1 MPELS
6 GKQES
11 RRQPAKVHALPVQ
24 LRTRPASALPDY
36 AELHCLTNFSFQ
48 RGASTPEDMVDRAYQ
63 LGYKALAITDECSVA
78 GIVRAHVCLRG
89 MEHKLDEY
97 EREHPDEPK
106 IPRNPAFRLLFGSEF
121 SFERFR
127 LVVIANDTEGWGNLC
142 EFITAARNTEL
153 PKGEYRVSWEESDVA
168 SLQRCQVLFVPNR
181 DPGGAMD
188 TATLHEDLVAA
199 KALYGDNLWLA
210 VELFNE
216 LDDDLWLVALM
227 QAGEDAGVPLVAA
240 GDVHMHAR
248 SQKPLHDVLTAV
260 REGRTVAECGF
271 ALQSNAERHLRQRV
285 RLAELYLPRMLENTL
300 VVMRRCSFD
309 PEVIRENYKYPLET
323 VGSHETP
330 SQTLVRK
337 TWEGALKKYP
347 LERYAS
353 GIPES
358 VCKQVRKEL
367 DLILELEYEM
377 FFLTVENV
385 VSFAKS
391 RDILCQGRG
400 SSANSAV
407 CYCLGITAINPEKG
421 HLLFERFLSR
431 HRREP
436 PDIDVDF
443 EHQRREE
450 VIQYIYD
457 KYGRERAAIAAVVIC
472 YRSRSAL
479 RDVGKAIGIDER
491 LIDEFA
497 KDHYWFDDT
506 VLGEQL
512 RQASARVGVEED
524 ELKLMHWIE
533 MTQRLKGFPRHLSQH
548 VGGFVLTHTRLT
560 RLVPVEKA
568 SMKDRSVIQ
577 WEKDDLEAMGMLK
590 VDVLA
595 LGMLSAIRRGL
606 DHMNRWRGS
615 MVQMHHIPND
625 DQKVFDMIC
634 DADTIGVFQIESR
647 AQMSMLPRLKPRT
660 YEDLV
665 IEVAIVRPGPI
676 QGGMVHPYLKQRER
690 KRKGL
695 EIRYEKDA
703 LRPALERTLGI
714 PIFQEQV
721 MQIAMIAARFTA
733 DEADQLR
740 RAMAAW
746 KRKGGL
752 GKFHDK
758 LVNGMVDNGYKAS
771 FAEAIF
777 KQVMGFGDYGFP
789 ESHAASFA
797 LLVTVS
803 SWLKNYEPACFLAA
817 LLDSQ
822 PMGFYS
828 PSQLVQDA
836 RRHGVEV
843 RPVDVTRSDFDTTLE
858 ARDPDSPRM
867 PPGTDERYADRLGR
881 ENQPAVRLG
890 LNRIASLS
898 DGGAGRLLAARAQA
912 PFTSTE
918 DLALRAELDGKDMA
932 ALAAADA
939 LISLSGH
946 RRQQV
951 WDATAQRRAPALLRG
966 VPINEQALLLPAASE
981 GEEIVGDYAAMR
993 LTLRRHPL
1001 ALLRPR
1007 LARMKLM
1014 SAAELRSLSSG
1025 QTARACGIVKGRQR
1039 PGTANGTIF
1048 VTLEDETGNV
1058 NVIVWSHVI
1067 EAWREPLLKSH
1078 LLAVQGTWQRDDDSG
1093 GKVQHLIATGFKDL
1107 TPLMGR
1113 LAQSNTS
1120 RDFH

>member
-1 MPELS
+1 MPDLS
-6 GKQES
+6 EKQLRGRNS
-11 RRQPAKVHALPVQ
+11 AKVHALPLP
-24 LRTRPASALPDY
+24 LRKKPPPTLPDY

-48 RGASTPEDMVDRAYQ
+48 RGASTPEEMVERAYQ

-78 GIVRAHVCLRG
+78 GIVRALVGLR
-89 MEHKLDEY
+89 ELPAKLEEY
-97 EREHPDEPK
+97 ERKHPDEPPL
-106 IPRNPAFRLLFGSEF
+106 PRNPDFRLLFGSEF
-121 SFERFR
+121 RFERFR

-153 PKGEYRVSWEESDVA
+153 PKGEYRVSWDESDVA
-168 SLQRCQVLFVPNR
+168 SLQHCQVLFVPHR
-181 DPGGAMD
+181 APGGAMD
-188 TATLHEDLVAA
+188 IASLHEDLLAA
-199 KALYGDNLWLA
+199 KALYGENLWLA
-210 VELFNE
+210 VEMLNE
-216 LDDDLWLVALM
+216 LDDDLWFVTLM
-227 QAGEDAGVPLVAA
+227 QAGEHMGVPLVAA

-248 SQKPLHDVLTAV
+248 SAKPLHDVLTAV
-260 REGRTVAECGF
+260 REGKTVAECGF
-271 ALQSNAERHLRQRV
+271 ALQSNAERHLRMRMQ
-285 RLAELYLPRMLENTL
+285 LAGLYLPEMLSNTL
-300 VVMRRCSFD
+300 VVAGRCRFD
-309 PEVIRENYKYPLET
+309 PNVIRETYKYPLET
-323 VGSHETP
+323 VGNHETP
-330 SQTLVRK
+330 VQTLVRK
-337 TWEGALKKYP
+337 TWEGAAVRFP
-347 LERYAS
+347 G
-353 GIPES
+353 GIPN
-358 VCKQVRKEL
+358 KVREQIEKEL
-367 DLILELEYEM
+367 ALIVELKYEM
-377 FFLTVENV
+377 FFLTVEDIV
-385 VSFAKS
+385 RFARSQK
-391 RDILCQGRG
+391 ILCQGRG
-400 SSANSAV
+400 SSANSVV
-407 CYCLGITAINPEKG
+407 CYCLGITAVNPEKG

-431 HRREP
+431 HRNEP

-450 VIQYIYD
+450 VIQYIYK

-472 YRSRSAL
+472 YRARSAL

-512 RQASARVGVEED
+512 FKAAARVGVEED
-524 ELKLMHWIE
+524 ELKLVQWIE

-548 VGGFVLTHTRLT
+548 VGGFVLTHTKLT

-615 MVQMHHIPND
+615 MMEMHHIPHD

-634 DADTIGVFQIESR
+634 DADTVGVFQIESR
-647 AQMSMLPRLKPRT
+647 AQMSMLPRLKPRC

-690 KRKGL
+690 LAKGL
-695 EIRYEKDA
+695 AIHYEKEE
-703 LRPALERTLGI
+703 LKPALERTLGI

-721 MQIAMIAARFTA
+721 MQIAMIAAKFTA

-752 GKFHDK
+752 EKFHEK
-758 LVNGMVDNGYKAS
+758 LVKGMTDNEYKAE

-777 KQVMGFGDYGFP
+777 KQILGFGDYGFP

-843 RPVDVTRSDFDTTLE
+843 RPVDVTCSDIDTTLE
-858 ARDPDSPRM
+858 ARAPDAPRM
-867 PPGTDERYADRLGR
+867 PPGTDARYVERLGN

-890 LNRIASLS
+890 LNRVSSLS
-898 DGGAGRLLAARAQA
+898 KEGAERLLAVRAQA
-912 PFTSTE
+912 PFISTE

-939 LISLSGH
+939 LMSLSGH

-951 WDATAQRRAPALLRG
+951 WDATATRGMGGRSPALLKG
-966 VPINEQALLLPAASE
+966 VPINEQVLQLPAAPE
-981 GEEIVGDYAAMR
+981 GEEIVGDYAALG

-1014 SAAELRSLSSG
+1014 SAAELRSLPSG

-1078 LLAVQGTWQRDDDSG
+1078 LLAVQGTWQRDDETG

>member
-11 RRQPAKVHALPVQ
+11 RRQPAKVHALPVP
-24 LRTRPASALPDY
+24 LRARPASVLPDY

-48 RGASTPEDMVDRAYQ
+48 RGASTPEDIVDRAYQ

-121 SFERFR
+121 QFERFR

-168 SLQRCQVLFVPNR
+168 SLQRCQILFVPDR

-188 TATLHEDLVAA
+188 TATLHEDLMAA
-199 KALYGDNLWLA
+199 KALYGENLWLA

-216 LDDDLWLVALM
+216 LDDDLWLVTLM

-248 SQKPLHDVLTAV
+248 SCKPLHDVLTAV

-271 ALQSNAERHLRQRV
+271 ALQSNAERHLRPRM
-285 RLAELYLPRMLENTL
+285 RLAELYLPRMLKNTL
-300 VVMRRCSFD
+300 VVMGRCRFD

-323 VGSHETP
+323 VGSLETP
-330 SQTLVRK
+330 AQTLVRK
-337 TWEGALKKYP
+337 TWEGALKRYP

-358 VCKQVRKEL
+358 VCRQVQKEL
-367 DLILELEYEM
+367 NLILELEYEM

-450 VIQYIYD
+450 VIQYIYK

-472 YRSRSAL
+472 YRARSAL

-512 RQASARVGVEED
+512 RQAAARVGVEED
-524 ELKLMHWIE
+524 ELKLTHWIE

-548 VGGFVLTHTRLT
+548 VGGFVLTHTKLT

-606 DHMNRWRGS
+606 EHMNRWRGS
-615 MVQMHHIPND
+615 TLAMHQIPSD
-625 DQKVFDMIC
+625 DPNVFDMIC

-690 KRKGL
+690 VRRNL
-695 EIRYEKDA
+695 PIRYEKDE
-703 LRPALERTLGI
+703 LRVALERTLGI

-721 MQIAMIAARFTA
+721 MQIAMIAAKFTA

-843 RPVDVTRSDFDTTLE
+843 RPVDITRSDFDTTLE
-858 ARDPDSPRM
+858 AREPDAPRM
-867 PPGTDERYADRLGR
+867 PPGTDERYADRLGN

-898 DGGAGRLLAARAQA
+898 KDGAERLLEARAQA

-939 LISLSGH
+939 LMSLSGH

-981 GEEIVGDYAAMR
+981 GEEIVGDYAALR

-1014 SAAELRSLSSG
+1014 SAAELRSLPSG

-1039 PGTANGTIF
+1039 PQTANGTIF

-1058 NVIVWSHVI
+1058 NVIVWNHVI

-1093 GKVQHLIATGFKDL
+1093 GKVQHLVATGFRDL

>member
-48 RGASTPEDMVDRAYQ
+48 RGASTPEDIVDRAYQ

-97 EREHPDEPK
+97 EREHPDEPE

-121 SFERFR
+121 QFERFR

-142 EFITAARNTEL
+142 EFITGARNTEL

-181 DPGGAMD
+181 NPGGAMD
-188 TATLHEDLVAA
+188 TATLHEDLMAA
-199 KALYGDNLWLA
+199 KALYGENLWLA
-210 VELFNE
+210 VEMFNE
-216 LDDDLWLVALM
+216 LDDDLWLVTLM

-240 GDVHMHAR
+240 GDVHMHMR

-260 REGRTVAECGF
+260 REGKTVAECGF

-285 RLAELYLPRMLENTL
+285 RLAELYLPQMLTNTL
-300 VVMRRCSFD
+300 VVAARCSFD
-309 PEVIRENYKYPLET
+309 PNVIRENYKYPLENL
-323 VGSHETP
+323 GSDETP
-330 SQTLVRK
+330 AQTLVRK
-337 TWEGALKKYP
+337 TWEGARSRYP
-347 LERYAS
+347 D
-353 GIPES
+353 GIPDK
-358 VCKQVRKEL
+358 VRAQVQKEL
-367 DLILELEYEM
+367 DIIVELEYEM
-377 FFLTVENV
+377 FFLTVEDIV
-385 VSFAKS
+385 RFARS
-391 RDILCQGRG
+391 EEILCQGRG

-407 CYCLGITAINPEKG
+407 CFCLGITAIDPEKG
-421 HLLFERFLSR
+421 TLLFERFLSR
-431 HRREP
+431 ERREP

-512 RQASARVGVEED
+512 RQASARVSVEED

-548 VGGFVLTHTRLT
+548 VGGFVLTHTKLT

-615 MVQMHHIPND
+615 TLAMHQIPSD

-690 KRKGL
+690 VRKGL
-695 EIRYEKDA
+695 PIHYEKEE
-703 LRPALERTLGI
+703 LREALERTLGI

-758 LVNGMVDNGYKAS
+758 LVNGMVHHGYKAS

>member
-1 MPELS
+1 MPDLS
-6 GKQES
+6 D
-11 RRQPAKVHALPVQ
+11 RQLRGRNSAKVHALSLP
-24 LRTRPASALPDY
+24 LRKPPAFTLPDY

-48 RGASTPEDMVDRAYQ
+48 RGASTPEDMVERAYQ
-63 LGYKALAITDECSVA
+63 LGYTALAITDECSVA
-78 GIVRAHVCLRG
+78 GIVRAHVALRDLPA
-89 MEHKLDEY
+89 KLDEY
-97 EREHPDEPK
+97 EREHPDEPP
-106 IPRNPAFRLLFGSEF
+106 IPRNPGFRLLFGSEF
-121 SFERFR
+121 QFERFR

-153 PKGEYRVSWEESDVA
+153 PKGEYRVGWDESDVA
-168 SLQRCQVLFVPNR
+168 SLRDCQILFVPQR
-181 DPGGAMD
+181 SPGGAVD
-188 TATLHEDLVAA
+188 TATLHEDLMAA
-199 KALYGDNLWLA
+199 KALYEDNLWLA

-216 LDDDLWLVALM
+216 LDDDLWFVTLM
-227 QAGEDAGVPLVAA
+227 QAGEEAGVPLVAA
-240 GDVHMHAR
+240 GDVRMHVR
-248 SQKPLHDVLTAV
+248 GSKPLHDVLTAV
-260 REGRTVAECGF
+260 REGKTVAECGF
-271 ALQSNAERHLRQRV
+271 ALQSNAERHLRLRV
-285 RLAELYLPRMLENTL
+285 RLAGLYLPQMLVNTQR
-300 VVMRRCSFD
+300 VAQRCRFD
-309 PEVIRENYKYPLET
+309 PNVIRDNYKYPLET

-330 SQTLVRK
+330 GQTLARK
-337 TWEGALKKYP
+337 TWEGARNRYP
-347 LERYAS
+347 G
-353 GIPES
+353 GIPET
-358 VCKQVRKEL
+358 VRAQVQKEL
-367 DLILELEYEM
+367 DLIIELKYEM

-385 VSFAKS
+385 VSFARS
-391 RDILCQGRG
+391 QQILCQGRG

-407 CYCLGITAINPEKG
+407 CFCLGITAIDPTKG

-431 HRREP
+431 ERREP

-443 EHQRREE
+443 EHQRRED
-450 VIQYIYD
+450 VIQYIYK

-472 YRSRSAL
+472 YRARSAL
-479 RDVGKAIGIDER
+479 RDVGKALGIDER

-512 RQASARVGVEED
+512 FQAAARVGVAED
-524 ELKLMHWIE
+524 ELKLVQWIE
-533 MTQRLKGFPRHLSQH
+533 FTQKLKGFPRHLSQH
-548 VGGFVLTHTRLT
+548 VGGFVLTHTKLT

-595 LGMLSAIRRGL
+595 LGMLSAIQRGL
-606 DHMNRWRGS
+606 DHMNRWRNS
-615 MVQMHHIPND
+615 MVEMHHIPND
-625 DQKVFDMIC
+625 DPKVFDMIC

-690 KRKGL
+690 VRKDL
-695 EIRYEKDA
+695 PIHYEKEE
-703 LRPALERTLGI
+703 LREALERTLGI

-721 MQIAMIAARFTA
+721 MQIAMIAAKFTA

-758 LVNGMVDNGYKAS
+758 LVDGMVDNGYKKA

-843 RPVDVTRSDFDTTLE
+843 RPVDVTRSEVDTTLE
-858 ARDPDSPRM
+858 ARDPNAPR
-867 PPGTDERYADRLGR
+867 PAGIDPRYAERLGN

-898 DGGAGRLLAARAQA
+898 KGGAERLLAARAEA
-912 PFTSTE
+912 AFSSTE

-939 LISLSGH
+939 LMSLSGH

-951 WDATAQRRAPALLRG
+951 WDATAQRRAPALLKG
-966 VPINEQALLLPAASE
+966 VPIHEQALLLPAAPE
-981 GEEIVGDYAAMR
+981 GEEIVGDYASLG

-1014 SAAELRSLSSG
+1014 TAAELRSVANG

-1039 PGTANGTIF
+1039 PQTANGTIF

-1093 GKVQHLIATGFKDL
+1093 GKVQHLVATGFKDL

-1113 LAQSNTS
+1113 LARSNTS

>member
-1 MPELS
+1 MPDLS
-6 GKQES
+6 GKEM
-11 RRQPAKVHALPVQ
+11 RARLPAKVHVLPQRLKPV
-24 LRTRPASALPDY
+24 PGLPDY

-48 RGASTPEDMVDRAYQ
+48 RGASMPEDMVERAYH
-63 LGYKALAITDECSVA
+63 LGYSALAITDECSVA
-78 GIVRAHVCLRG
+78 GIVRAHVHQRS
-89 MEHKLDEY
+89 MESRLDEY
-97 EREHPDEPK
+97 EKEHPDEPPV
-106 IPRNPAFRLLFGSEF
+106 PRNLSFRLLFGSEF
-121 SFERFR
+121 RFERFR

-153 PKGEYRVSWEESDVA
+153 PKGEYRVSWEDSDVA
-168 SLQRCQVLFVPNR
+168 SLQDCQVLFVPRRN
-181 DPGGAMD
+181 PGGAMD
-188 TATLHEDLVAA
+188 VATLHEDLSAA
-199 KALYGDNLWLA
+199 KALYGENLWLA
-210 VELFNE
+210 VEMLNE
-216 LDDDLWLVALM
+216 IDDDLWFVALM
-227 QAGEDAGVPLVAA
+227 QAGEQAGVPLVAA
-240 GDVHMHAR
+240 GDVHMHVRAR
-248 SQKPLHDVLTAV
+248 KPLHDVLTAV

-285 RLAELYLPRMLENTL
+285 RLAELYLPRMLANTL
-300 VVMRRCSFD
+300 VVAGRCRFD
-309 PEVIRENYKYPLET
+309 PEVIRENYKYPLEM
-323 VGSHETP
+323 VGNNETAA
-330 SQTLVRK
+330 QTLVRK

-353 GIPES
+353 GIPAG
-358 VCKQVRKEL
+358 VCMQVHKEL
-367 DLILELEYEM
+367 QLIIELKYEM
-377 FFLTVENV
+377 FFLTVEDIV
-385 VSFAKS
+385 RFAKS
-391 RDILCQGRG
+391 QEILCQGRG

-407 CYCLGITAINPEKG
+407 CYCLGITAIDPEKG

-431 HRREP
+431 HRHEP

-450 VIQYIYD
+450 VIQYIYQ

-479 RDVGKAIGIDER
+479 RDVGKALGIDER

-512 RQASARVGVEED
+512 FQAAARVGVQED
-524 ELKLMHWIE
+524 ELKLVQWIE
-533 MTQRLKGFPRHLSQH
+533 LTQKLKGFPRHLSQH
-548 VGGFVLTHTRLT
+548 VGGFVLTHTKLT

-568 SMKDRSVIQ
+568 SMVNRSVIQ

-606 DHMNRWRGS
+606 AHMNRWRGS
-615 MVQMHHIPND
+615 MMEMHHIPND
-625 DQKVFDMIC
+625 DPQVFDMIC

-690 KRKGL
+690 VAKGL
-695 EIRYEKDA
+695 PITYEKED

-721 MQIAMIAARFTA
+721 MQIAMIAADFSA

-758 LVNGMVDNGYKAS
+758 LVDGMVHKGYKAE

-777 KQVMGFGDYGFP
+777 KQILGFGDYGFP

-843 RPVDVTRSDFDTTLE
+843 RPVDVTCSDMDTTLE
-858 ARDPDSPRM
+858 ARAPDAPRM
-867 PPGTDERYADRLGR
+867 PAGTDTRHADRLGND
-881 ENQPAVRLG
+881 NQPAVRLG
-890 LNRIASLS
+890 LNRVLSLS
-898 DGGAGRLLAARAQA
+898 EAGARRLLKARAQA

-918 DLALRAELDGKDMA
+918 DLALRAELEGKDMA

-939 LISLSGH
+939 LMSLSGH

-951 WDATAQRRAPALLRG
+951 WDATAQHRSPALLKG
-966 VPINEQALLLPAASE
+966 VPIHEQALLLPAAPE
-981 GEEIVGDYAAMR
+981 GEEIVGDYASTG

-1014 SAAELRSLSSG
+1014 SAAELRPVPSG
-1025 QTARACGIVKGRQR
+1025 QTVRACGIVKGRQR

>member
-6 GKQES
+6 DKQES
-11 RRQPAKVHALPVQ
+11 RRQPAKVHALPVP
-24 LRTRPASALPDY
+24 LRKAPSLELPDY

-48 RGASTPEDMVDRAYQ
+48 RGASTPEDIVDRAYQ

-97 EREHPDEPK
+97 ERENPDEPK
-106 IPRNPAFRLLFGSEF
+106 IPRNPTFRLLFGSEF
-121 SFERFR
+121 RFERFR
-127 LVVIANDTEGWGNLC
+127 LVVIADDTEGWGNLC

-168 SLQRCQVLFVPNR
+168 SLQHCQVLFVPDRN
-181 DPGGAMD
+181 PGGAMD
-188 TATLHEDLVAA
+188 SATLHEDLLAA
-199 KALYGDNLWLA
+199 KALYGGNLWLA

-216 LDDDLWLVALM
+216 LDDDLWLVSLM

-248 SQKPLHDVLTAV
+248 SCKPLHDILTAV

-271 ALQSNAERHLRQRV
+271 ALQSNAERHLRPRM
-285 RLAELYLPRMLENTL
+285 RLAELYLSRMLENTL
-300 VVMRRCSFD
+300 VVMERCRFD
-309 PEVIRENYKYPLET
+309 PEVIRETYKYPLET
-323 VGSHETP
+323 VGNDETP
-330 SQTLVRK
+330 AQTLVRK
-337 TWEGALKKYP
+337 TWEGALDKYP

-358 VCKQVRKEL
+358 VCRQVRKEL

-391 RDILCQGRG
+391 RGILCQGRG

-407 CYCLGITAINPEKG
+407 CFCLGITAINPDKG
-421 HLLFERFLSR
+421 TLLFERFLSR

-450 VIQYIYD
+450 VIQYIYE

-506 VLGEQL
+506 VLSEQL
-512 RQASARVGVEED
+512 QRASERAGVRED
-524 ELKLMHWIE
+524 ELKLEHWIE
-533 MTQRLKGFPRHLSQH
+533 MTRRLKGFPRHLSQH

-606 DHMNRWRGS
+606 EHMNRWRGS
-615 MVQMHHIPND
+615 TLQMHQIPGD
-625 DQKVFDMIC
+625 DPKVFDMIC

-647 AQMSMLPRLKPRT
+647 AQMSMLPRLKPRS

-695 EIRYEKDA
+695 EIRYEKDE

-721 MQIAMIAARFTA
+721 MQIAMIAAKFTA

-758 LVNGMVDNGYKAS
+758 LVDGMVLNGYKAS

-858 ARDPDSPRM
+858 ARDPHAPRM
-867 PPGTDERYADRLGR
+867 PPGTDERYAERLGN

-898 DGGAGRLLAARAQA
+898 EGGAKRLLAARAQA

-918 DLALRAELDGKDMA
+918 DLALRAELEGKDMA

-939 LISLSGH
+939 LMSLSGH

-981 GEEIVGDYAAMR
+981 GEEIVGDYAALR

-1039 PGTANGTIF
+1039 PQTANGTIF

-1113 LAQSNTS
+1113 LAQTNTS

>member
-1 MPELS
+1 MPDS
-6 GKQES
+6 SAKQ
-11 RRQPAKVHALPVQ
+11 RKPAPVQ
-24 LRTRPASALPDY
+24 PLPRREAVGVPSLPGY
-36 AELHCLTNFSFQ
+36 AELHCLTHFSFQ
-48 RGASTPEDMVDRAYQ
+48 RGASTPEELVQRAYH
-63 LGYKALAITDECSVA
+63 LGYAALAITDECSVA
-78 GIVRAHVCLRG
+78 GIVRAHVALRDLPG
-89 MEHKLDEY
+89 QLDEY
-97 EREHPDEPK
+97 EREHPEEPP
-106 IPRNPAFRLLFGSEF
+106 IPRHPEFRLLFGSEF
-121 SFERFR
+121 RFERFK

-142 EFITAARNTEL
+142 EFITAARTTEL
-153 PKGEYRVSWEESDVA
+153 PKGDYRVTWDGSDVA
-168 SLQRCQVLFVPNR
+168 SLQHCQVLFVPR
-181 DPGGAMD
+181 RVPGAMLD
-188 TATLHEDLVAA
+188 AEALHGDLKAA
-199 KALYGDNLWLA
+199 QALYGDNLWLA
-210 VELFNE
+210 VEMLNE
-216 LDDDLWLVALM
+216 IDDDLWFVALTE
-227 QAGEDAGVPLVAA
+227 AGERAGVRRVAA

-248 SQKPLHDVLTAV
+248 ARKPLQDVLTAV
-260 REGRTVAECGF
+260 REGKTVAECGF

-285 RLAELYLPRMLENTL
+285 RLAELYTREMLANTL
-300 VVMRRCSFD
+300 EVAACCSFD
-309 PEVIRENYKYPLET
+309 PKVIRENYKYPLET
-323 VGSHETP
+323 LGHDESP
-330 SQTLVRK
+330 AQTLVRK
-337 TWEGALKKYP
+337 TWEGAKVRYP
-347 LERYAS
+347 D
-353 GIPES
+353 GVPDK
-358 VCKQVRKEL
+358 VCEQVEKEL
-367 DLILELEYEM
+367 SLILELEYEM
-377 FFLTVENV
+377 FFLTVEDIV
-385 VSFAKS
+385 RFARS
-391 RDILCQGRG
+391 QNILCQGRG

-407 CYCLGITAINPEKG
+407 CYCLGITAIDPHKG

-431 HRREP
+431 HRHEP

-443 EHQRREE
+443 EHQRRED
-450 VIQYIYD
+450 VIQYIYE
-457 KYGRERAAIAAVVIC
+457 KYGRDRAAIAAVVIC
-472 YRSRSAL
+472 YRARSAL
-479 RDVGKAIGIDER
+479 RDVGKALDIDER
-491 LIDEFA
+491 LVDEFA

-512 RQASARVGVEED
+512 RAAAARVGVEED
-524 ELKLMHWIE
+524 ELKLVQWIE
-533 MTQRLKGFPRHLSQH
+533 MTQRLRGFPRHLSQH
-548 VGGFVLTHTRLT
+548 VGGFVLTHTKLT

-577 WEKDDLEAMGMLK
+577 WEKDDLEAIGMLK

-595 LGMLSAIRRGL
+595 LGMLSAIKRGL
-606 DHMNRWRGS
+606 DHMNRWRGWS
-615 MVQMHHIPND
+615 REMHQIPSD
-625 DQKVFDMIC
+625 DPKVFDMIC
-634 DADTIGVFQIESR
+634 DADTVGVFQIESR

-690 KRKGL
+690 VAKGL
-695 EIRYEKDA
+695 PIFYEKDE

-752 GKFHDK
+752 GKFHRK
-758 LVNGMVDNGYKAS
+758 LVDGMVHHGYKEE

-777 KQVMGFGDYGFP
+777 RQVMGFGDYGFP

-803 SWLKNYEPACFLAA
+803 SWLKCHEPACFLAA

-843 RPVDVTRSDFDTTLE
+843 RPVDVTCSEIDTTLE
-858 ARDPDSPRM
+858 PRAADAPRV
-867 PPGTDERYADRLGR
+867 PPGTDARYAERLGHDD
-881 ENQPAVRLG
+881 QPAVRLG

-898 DGGAGRLLAARAQA
+898 KGGAKRLLEARAQS

-946 RRQQV
+946 RRQQM
-951 WDATAQRRAPALLRG
+951 WDATAQRRAPGLLKG
-966 VPINEQALLLPAASE
+966 VPIHEEALALPAAPE
-981 GEEIVGDYAAMR
+981 GEEIVGDYASMR

-1007 LARMKLM
+1007 LARMNLL
-1014 SAAELRSLSSG
+1014 SAEQLRAMPSG
-1025 QTARACGIVKGRQR
+1025 RVVRACGIVKGRQR
-1039 PGTANGTIF
+1039 PQTANGTIF

-1058 NVIVWSHVI
+1058 NVIVWNHVI

-1093 GKVQHLIATGFKDL
+1093 GKVQHLVATGFKDL

-1113 LAQSNTS
+1113 LAQSNSS

>member
-1 MPELS
+1 MPDLS
-6 GKQES
+6 GKEE
-11 RRQPAKVHALPVQ
+11 RKRLPAKVHVLPQRQKPV
-24 LRTRPASALPDY
+24 PGLPDY

-48 RGASTPEDMVDRAYQ
+48 RGASTPEEVVERAYH
-63 LGYKALAITDECSVA
+63 LGYAALAITDECSVA
-78 GIVRAHVCLRG
+78 GIVRAYVALRDLPA
-89 MEHKLDEY
+89 KLDEY
-97 EREHPDEPK
+97 ERENPDEPP
-106 IPRNPAFRLLFGSEF
+106 IPRNPGFRLLFGSEF
-121 SFERFR
+121 RFERFK

-153 PKGEYRVSWEESDVA
+153 PKGEYRVDWDTSDVA
-168 SLQRCQVLFVPNR
+168 SLQRCQVLFVPR
-181 DPGGAMD
+181 RPPGGMPDA
-188 TATLHEDLVAA
+188 ATVQEDLAA
-199 KALYGDNLWLA
+199 ARALYGDNLWLA

-216 LDDDLWLVALM
+216 RDDDLWFVTLM
-227 QAGEDAGVPLVAA
+227 QAGEQAGVPLVAA

-248 SQKPLHDVLTAV
+248 GRKPLHDVLTAV
-260 REGRTVAECGF
+260 HEGCTVADCGF

-285 RLAELYLPRMLENTL
+285 RLAELYLPAMLANTL
-300 VVMRRCSFD
+300 EVAQRCRFD
-309 PEVIRENYKYPLET
+309 PEVIRETYKYPLET
-323 VGSHETP
+323 VGSSETAA
-330 SQTLVRK
+330 QTLVRK
-337 TWEGALKKYP
+337 TWDGARVRYP
-347 LERYAS
+347 D
-353 GIPES
+353 GIPEK
-358 VCKQVRKEL
+358 VRAQVQKEL
-367 DLILELEYEM
+367 DLITELEYEM
-377 FFLTVENV
+377 FFLTVEDIV
-385 VSFAKS
+385 RFARS
-391 RDILCQGRG
+391 QDILCQGRG

-407 CYCLGITAINPEKG
+407 CYCLGITAINPDKG

-431 HRREP
+431 YRKEP

-450 VIQYIYD
+450 VIQYIYK

-491 LIDEFA
+491 LVNEFA

-506 VLGEQL
+506 ALGEQL
-512 RQASARVGVEED
+512 DKAAARVGVKED
-524 ELKLMHWIE
+524 RLKLVQWIE

-625 DQKVFDMIC
+625 DPKVFDMIC

-690 KRKGL
+690 VAKGL
-695 EIRYEKDA
+695 EITYEKEA

-721 MQIAMIAARFTA
+721 MQIAMIAAGFSA

-758 LVNGMVDNGYKAS
+758 LVKGMTANDYKEA

-777 KQVMGFGDYGFP
+777 KQILGFGDYGFP

-797 LLVTVS
+797 LLVTIS

-843 RPVDVTRSDFDTTLE
+843 RPVDVTCSDMDTTLE
-858 ARDPDSPRM
+858 ARAPDAPRM
-867 PPGTDERYADRLGR
+867 PAGTDTRYAERLGN
-881 ENQPAVRLG
+881 EHQPAVRLG
-890 LNRIASLS
+890 LNRISGLGK
-898 DGGAGRLLAARAQA
+898 DGAERLLKARAEA

-939 LISLSGH
+939 LMSLSGH

-951 WDATAQRRAPALLRG
+951 WDATAQHRSSALLKG
-966 VPINEQALLLPAASE
+966 VPIHEQALLLPAAPE
-981 GEEIVGDYAAMR
+981 GEEIVGDYASLG

-1007 LARMKLM
+1007 LARMNLM
-1014 SAAELRSLSSG
+1014 SAVELRAARSG
-1025 QTARACGIVKGRQR
+1025 QTVRACGIVKGRQR

-1058 NVIVWSHVI
+1058 NVIVWNHVI

-1107 TPLMGR
+1107 TPLLGR